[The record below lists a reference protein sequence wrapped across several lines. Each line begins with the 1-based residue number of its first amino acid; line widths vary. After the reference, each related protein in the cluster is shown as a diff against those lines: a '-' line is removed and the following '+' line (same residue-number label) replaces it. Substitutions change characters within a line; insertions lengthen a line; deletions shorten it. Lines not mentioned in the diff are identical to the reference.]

1 VKAATIEAAAKRVCG
16 AIAESPSRKVHFNQR
31 A

>member
-1 VKAATIEAAAKRVCG
+1 VKAATIEAAAKAGVLSHRG
-16 AIAESPSRKVHFNQR
+16 SPSRKVHFNQR